1 MAPGMD
7 WLDDFAASWA
17 SQLPGRDLSS
27 VPPLARLGRLASL
40 MDEFQK
46 RVLAPHGLTPS
57 EYSILGALRRA
68 GRPRQLRPSD
78 LYQTVACTPGG
89 LTKMIDRLVRR
100 GLVQRIENVDDRRS
114 AYIRLTA
121 QGAELE
127 RRALASYVEGADTL
141 MAPLSAAELAGDAE
155 ELRRALLSA
164 GRSRR

>member
-27 VPPLARLGRLASL
+27 VPPLARLGHLASL

-68 GRPRQLRPSD
+68 GLSIS
-78 LYQTVACTPGG
+78 LNQTIEVSQALALVDVKVIDHFIVAGRET
-89 LTKMIDRLVRR
+89 LSM
-100 GLVQRIENVDDRRS
+100 
-114 AYIRLTA
+114 
-121 QGAELE
+121 LE
-127 RRALASYVEGADTL
+127 RG
-141 MAPLSAAELAGDAE
+141 MI
-155 ELRRALLSA
+155 
-164 GRSRR
+164 